1 MKYDTPVYYQM
12 KKYYGQKCMQDIDK
26 LIKHHDFPKEGTL
39 SLTRLKVVRDSVEQS
54 SDKQPDC
61 CCKCVKHVC
70 KKCEQTVDCWLKEAD
85 KRERKQMQKELAG
98 RKNGKCESG
107 SVCVSAPPEPT
118 NPQYVCVSPHEN
130 TVRPAPPE
138 YKTHIYPM
146 AQLSALKFDP
156 DLDCSPA
163 RQPQQNAQARAARGA
178 EREAREATQAA
189 QTAEA
194 GRATQAA
201 QTAEAGRA
209 TQAAQAAR
217 SAQAAQTAQEEREA
231 RVDALAAI
239 VEQEVRETARAEH
252 QAEQTAQMA
261 LAIQQ
266 LVSAVAQRTSGQV
279 DQDEEESKDTS
290 NEKLGAIPKKI
301 VTRSQVR
308 EKVNFTAPMVEVA
321 GPDGSVMV
329 YRPWTVTDMKEAMA
343 HLPSPDDAGDRFSD
357 ELTTFCEEFS
367 PTTQELKR
375 LLAVKL
381 GATNWHKVS
390 SQMPTTERPR
400 VHGTWLHEANEQY
413 RSAVTDLTQA
423 MKAAFPARVDTAKI
437 NGCCQ
442 VREESV
448 RDYHARLFEI
458 FRKHSGMAEPEDRG
472 TQPGTWECHLQSCF
486 LNGLRPE
493 IAQAVKASYIEWQSG
508 RLTTTLAHAVHTE
521 EQLLTK
527 KDKDAKVKGEREMQ
541 LAVVQI
547 KAGTSAPPAKQSWT
561 NK

>member
-1 MKYDTPVYYQM
+1 MGKSQSKLVKYDTPVYYQM
-12 KKYYGQKCMQDIDK
+12 KKYYGQKCMQDIEK

-98 RKNGKCESG
+98 RKNEKCESG

-156 DLDCSPA
+156 DLDCSPP
-163 RQPQQNAQARAARGA
+163 RQPQQDAQARAARGA
-178 EREAREATQAA
+178 EREAREAAQAA
-189 QTAEA
+189 QA
-194 GRATQAA
+194 
-201 QTAEAGRA
+201 AEAGRA

-217 SAQAAQTAQEEREA
+217 AAQAAQTAQEEREAQEDRAA

-239 VEQEVRETARAEH
+239 VEQEVRETARAEQ

-266 LVSAVAQRTSGQV
+266 LVSAVAQQASSQV

-367 PTTQELKR
+367 PTTQELRR

-390 SQMPTTERPR
+390 SQMPTTERRR
-400 VHGTWLHEANEQY
+400 VHGTWLHEASEQY

-423 MKAAFPARVDTAKI
+423 IVTSLHVLCVPVFLSLSLSLARS
-437 NGCCQ
+437 NHLG
-442 VREESV
+442 
-448 RDYHARLFEI
+448 LL
-458 FRKHSGMAEPEDRG
+458 
-472 TQPGTWECHLQSCF
+472 HLQSAG
-486 LNGLRPE
+486 GLSFAIR
-493 IAQAVKASYIEWQSG
+493 AVTSPTPQ
-508 RLTTTLAHAVHTE
+508 
-521 EQLLTK
+521 
-527 KDKDAKVKGEREMQ
+527 
-541 LAVVQI
+541 QI
-547 KAGTSAPPAKQSWT
+547 KVPATS
-561 NK
+561 

>member
-12 KKYYGQKCMQDIDK
+12 KKYYGQICMQDIEK

-70 KKCEQTVDCWLKEAD
+70 KKCEQTVDCWLKEAG
-85 KRERKQMQKELAG
+85 KRERKQMQERVSRKE
-98 RKNGKCESG
+98 NEKCESG

-156 DLDCSPA
+156 DLDCSPP
-163 RQPQQNAQARAARGA
+163 RQPQQDAQARAARGA

-189 QTAEA
+189 Q
-194 GRATQAA
+194 
-201 QTAEAGRA
+201 
-209 TQAAQAAR
+209 AAR
-217 SAQAAQTAQEEREA
+217 AAQAAQTAQEEREAREDRAA

-239 VEQEVRETARAEH
+239 VEQEVRETARAEQ

-266 LVSAVAQRTSGQV
+266 LVSAVAQRTSSQV

-343 HLPSPDDAGDRFSD
+343 HLPSPDNAGDRFSD

-367 PTTQELKR
+367 PTTQELRR
-375 LLAVKL
+375 LLAMKL

-390 SQMPTTERPR
+390 SQMPTTERRR

-413 RSAVTDLTQA
+413 RLAVTDLTQA
-423 MKAAFPARVDTAKI
+423 MKAAFQARVDTAKI

-458 FRKHSGMAEPEDRG
+458 FRK
-472 TQPGTWECHLQSCF
+472 TQRYG
-486 LNGLRPE
+486 
-493 IAQAVKASYIEWQSG
+493 
-508 RLTTTLAHAVHTE
+508 
-521 EQLLTK
+521 
-527 KDKDAKVKGEREMQ
+527 
-541 LAVVQI
+541 
-547 KAGTSAPPAKQSWT
+547 
-561 NK
+561 

>member
-1 MKYDTPVYYQM
+1 MY
-12 KKYYGQKCMQDIDK
+12 
-26 LIKHHDFPKEGTL
+26 L
-39 SLTRLKVVRDSVEQS
+39 
-54 SDKQPDC
+54 
-61 CCKCVKHVC
+61 
-70 KKCEQTVDCWLKEAD
+70 
-85 KRERKQMQKELAG
+85 
-98 RKNGKCESG
+98 
-107 SVCVSAPPEPT
+107 
-118 NPQYVCVSPHEN
+118 YVCLHHQNRLTHSMFVSPHEN
-130 TVRPAPPE
+130 AVRSAPPE
-138 YKTHIYPM
+138 YKTHIYPT
-146 AQLSALKFDP
+146 AQLNALKFDP
-156 DLDCSPA
+156 DLDCSPP
-163 RQPQQNAQARAARGA
+163 RQPQQDAQARAAREA
-178 EREAREATQAA
+178 ERETREAAQAAQAA
-189 QTAEA
+189 QTA
-194 GRATQAA
+194 RAVQA
-201 QTAEAGRA
+201 
-209 TQAAQAAR
+209 
-217 SAQAAQTAQEEREA
+217 AQAAQTAQEELEVREDHAA

-239 VEQEVRETARAEH
+239 VEQEVRETARAEQ

-266 LVSAVAQRTSGQV
+266 LVVRAVAQQASSQV
-279 DQDEEESKDTS
+279 DQDEEESKDTTY
-290 NEKLGAIPKKI
+290 EKLGAIPKKV
-301 VTRSQVR
+301 VTRSQVK
-308 EKVNFTAPMVEVA
+308 EKVNFTTPMVEVA

-329 YRPWTVTDMKEAMA
+329 YRPWTVTDMKEKMA

-390 SQMPTTERPR
+390 SQMPTTERRR

-437 NGCCQ
+437 NRCCQ

-448 RDYHARLFEI
+448 RDYYARLFET
-458 FRKHSGMAEPEDRG
+458 FRKHSGMAEPKDRG
-472 TQPGTWECHLQSCF
+472 TQPGTWECHLQGCF

-508 RLTTTLAHAVHTE
+508 RLTTTLAHAVHAE

-527 KDKDAKVKGEREMQ
+527 KDKAAKEKGEREMQ

-547 KAGTSAPPAKQSWT
+547 KASTSAPPAKQNWT
-561 NK
+561 NKKKRGYQGKWKCGLCASNEHDFFSCTKCRLCKNDGHWAQDCPEARKAD